1 MQGVREGG
9 QHRGESLPVLRR
21 GESGS
26 SLAKRTEHRR
36 VLKPT
41 GSIYLHCDPTAG
53 HYLRMLLDAVFGPEN
68 FRTEYPGSAAVPT
81 ATRSKAGNSIP
92 WRHYE
97 IFA

>member
-1 MQGVREGG
+1 MQEGS
-9 QHRGESLPVLRR
+9 QHRSEDLPSLWR
-21 GESGS
+21 GEAGS

-68 FRTEYPGSAAVPT
+68 FRTEISWKRSSAHSDTKQGRKQHSLEAL
-81 ATRSKAGNSIP
+81 
-92 WRHYE
+92 
-97 IFA
+97 